1 MKALSFGEILWDV
14 IGDIEHLGG
23 ASFNLAAHLSRLG
36 NETAIVSAVGV
47 DARGDKIKAEIKRLG
62 VNDEY
67 MQTNEFPTGYVQV
80 ELDKLGKPT
89 YTIHENVAYDNIS
102 QINSN
107 EDFDC
112 FCFGT
117 LAQRNQGSRDS
128 LYQFLENSK
137 IKHVFY
143 DVNLRQNYYSRDLIE
158 KSLQFATIVKL
169 NDEEVIE
176 LSKLLFQ
183 ENLSEDDF
191 AKKIIEKFDLE
202 IVIVTRGGDGCAVY
216 SSGEKVE
223 VPGIKIVIKD
233 TVGAGDAFSAGFL
246 HRYFQ
251 TNDLKLSAQ
260 FANELGAYVAS
271 RAGAIP
277 EDD

>member
-14 IGDIEHLGG
+14 IGDNEYLGG
-23 ASFNLAAHLSRLG
+23 TVLNLSSHLSKLG
-36 NETAIVSAVGV
+36 NDSWIVSSVGKDVRGERALTAI
-47 DARGDKIKAEIKRLG
+47 KRFG
-62 VNDEY
+62 VNLDYVEITEQY
-67 MQTNEFPTGYVQV
+67 PTGHVSVTLNDSGQ
-80 ELDKLGKPT
+80 PT
-89 YTIHENVAYDNIS
+89 YNIHENVAWDNIS
-102 QINSN
+102 LNIPSG
-107 EDFDC
+107 EFDV

-117 LAQRNQGSRDS
+117 LAQRNQVSQNS
-128 LYQFLENSK
+128 LYQVLNK
-137 IKHVFY
+137 IKVNHVFF
-143 DVNLRQNYYSRDLIE
+143 DVNLRQSYFSKEIVE

-183 ENLSEDDF
+183 ENLNEDDF
-191 AKKIIEKFDLE
+191 AKKIIENFDLE
-202 IVIVTRGGDGCAVY
+202 IVIVTRGGEGCAVY

-277 EDD
+277 D